1 MAKINTV
8 FSLTDHVSSPLNTIR
23 QNVFSTVH
31 GFESMSGKLVT
42 LNAGLDL
49 LRSAMGVIQ
58 SVGSVFGKTISDAGE
73 YESLLASLT
82 TATGDAIEAQK
93 EFDKLKEFAK
103 TTPFDMPGV
112 VQASVMFRNAGV
124 EAKNVIPMISMLGD
138 VAQGNNDYFQRM
150 SVNLMQIM
158 SSGKATMMDINQF
171 ALMGVPIKQVL
182 ADMGVTGQATAN
194 DVIKAFQIMTSE
206 GGQFY
211 QSMMNSA
218 NTFSG
223 QMSNLE
229 DSIQQLSANIGN
241 AFLPVVKTIV
251 SAFGEFISNLNELDR
266 FKSILNGLQKATV
279 AFQNN
284 INNLIAMI
292 LYLGTV
298 AVLVGNAM
306 GVAWAVAHW
315 PILLTVTLIGTLI
328 RMFLEVID
336 GANSA
341 SQAMTGFGN
350 QSAKAGEMLGRVIG
364 FIVGVVKGLFNIIYN
379 VIATVY
385 NALQTVIEFIANMF
399 THPIL
404 AIQGLFLNLA
414 TSILNVLETIA
425 SAVDLVFN
433 TSLQE
438 TIAKA
443 SQAIQKFK
451 KENIV
456 KDGYV
461 TGFGGEAGLLGL
473 KDVQGALDVS
483 SNFGNTF
490 KDIFSLID
498 KNFTFGNLE
507 NELIAPPDIGNNLK
521 FDSSGAL
528 VVSDKNTID
537 LADDF
542 RELLS
547 KQATERFNLQ
557 MSSITPNVQFGDFII
572 NNNADLEAILDEF
585 TSKVEDVSHSTLR
598 S

>member
-23 QNVFSTVH
+23 QNVSSTVQ

-42 LNAGLDL
+42 LNAGLNL
-49 LRSAMGVIQ
+49 LSSAMGVIQ

-73 YESLLASLT
+73 YESLLASLA

-112 VQASVMFRNAGV
+112 VQASVMFRNAGL

-194 DVIKAFQIMTSE
+194 DVIKAFQMMTSE

-211 QSMMNSA
+211 QSMMNNA

-298 AVLVGNAM
+298 SVMVGTAM

-438 TIAKA
+438 TIGKA
-443 SQAIQKFK
+443 SQAIQRFK

-456 KDGYV
+456 EDGYV

-507 NELIAPPDIGNNLK
+507 NEMIAPPDIGNNFK

>member
-8 FSLTDHVSSPLNTIR
+8 FSLTDNVSSPLNTIR
-23 QNVFSTVH
+23 QNVSSTVQ

-42 LNAGLDL
+42 LNAGLNL
-49 LRSAMGVIQ
+49 LSSAMGVIQ
-58 SVGSVFGKTISDAGE
+58 SVGSVFGKTIADAGE
-73 YESLLASLT
+73 YESLLASLA

-158 SSGKATMMDINQF
+158 SSGKAAMTDINQF

-211 QSMMNSA
+211 RSMSNSA

-229 DSIQQLSANIGN
+229 DSIQQLSAGIGN
-241 AFLPVVKTIV
+241 AFLPVVKTLV
-251 SAFGEFISNLNELDR
+251 SAFGGFLSNLNELDR
-266 FKSILNGLQKATV
+266 FKSILNGLQKATT

-298 AVLVGNAM
+298 AVMVGTAM

-350 QSAKAGEMLGRVIG
+350 QSAKAGELLGRVIG

-414 TSILNVLETIA
+414 TNILNVLETIA
-425 SAVDLVFN
+425 SAVDLIFN

-443 SQAIQKFK
+443 SQAIQRFK

-507 NELIAPPDIGNNLK
+507 NEMIASPDIGNNLK

>member
-23 QNVFSTVH
+23 QNVSSTVQ

-42 LNAGLDL
+42 LNAGLNL
-49 LRSAMGVIQ
+49 LSSAMGVIQ

-73 YESLLASLT
+73 YESLLASLA

-112 VQASVMFRNAGV
+112 VQASVMFRNAGL
-124 EAKNVIPMISMLGD
+124 EAKNVIPMMSMLGD

-194 DVIKAFQIMTSE
+194 DVIKAFQMMTSE

-298 AVLVGNAM
+298 SVMVGTAM

-438 TIAKA
+438 TIGKA
-443 SQAIQKFK
+443 SQAIQRFK

-456 KDGYV
+456 EDGYV

-507 NELIAPPDIGNNLK
+507 NEMIAPPDIGNNFK

>member
-8 FSLTDHVSSPLNTIR
+8 FSLTDHVSSPLKAIR
-23 QNVFSTVH
+23 QNVSSTVQ

-42 LNAGLDL
+42 LNAGLNL
-49 LRSAMGVIQ
+49 LSSAMGVIQ

-82 TATGDAIEAQK
+82 TATGDAIDAQK
-93 EFDKLKEFAK
+93 EFNKLKEFAK

-112 VQASVMFRNAGV
+112 VQASVMFRNAGL

-298 AVLVGNAM
+298 AVLVGTAM

-438 TIAKA
+438 TIGKA
-443 SQAIQKFK
+443 SQAIQRFK

-507 NELIAPPDIGNNLK
+507 NEMIAPPDIGNNLK

>member
-23 QNVFSTVH
+23 QNVSSTVQ

-42 LNAGLDL
+42 LNAGLNL
-49 LRSAMGVIQ
+49 LSSAMGVIQ

-138 VAQGNNDYFQRM
+138 VAQGNNDYFQRL

-194 DVIKAFQIMTSE
+194 DVIKAFQMMTSE

-211 QSMMNSA
+211 QSMTNSA

-298 AVLVGNAM
+298 AVLVGTAM

-328 RMFLEVID
+328 QMFLEVID

-364 FIVGVVKGLFNIIYN
+364 FIIGVVKGLFNIIYN

-438 TIAKA
+438 TIGKA
-443 SQAIQKFK
+443 SQAIQRFK

-498 KNFTFGNLE
+498 KNFTFGDLE
-507 NELIAPPDIGNNLK
+507 NEMIAPPDIGNNFK